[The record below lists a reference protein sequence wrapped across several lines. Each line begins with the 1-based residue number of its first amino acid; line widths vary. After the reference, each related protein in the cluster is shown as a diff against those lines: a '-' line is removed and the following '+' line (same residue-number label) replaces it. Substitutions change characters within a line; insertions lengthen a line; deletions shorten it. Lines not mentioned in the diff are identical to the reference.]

1 MSTELNMTSVTYGAD
16 SSVADATLWF
26 FAMRSAKVIPSLRD
40 EVGLAPYRANGR
52 TDQIY
57 LHGGI
62 RPYVLRQLLAGTTG
76 F

>member
-1 MSTELNMTSVTYGAD
+1 MGLIQASLTRRFGFSRCAVPALKG
-16 SSVADATLWF
+16 
-26 FAMRSAKVIPSLRD
+26 RPKVIPSLRD